1 MKKRTVIRAVAEA
14 LVVMAMVASWHTVV
28 QAAPLPAVDC
38 DIDANTGITTI
49 VNNSASPI
57 GRIAPMSVHVVPK
70 AQLANWLLL
79 SGVRCEDLDT
89 AEGTLPATQAIQM
102 DAPTTLATAPSA
114 KPNERGPNFQLG
126 LLSRFNATATY
137 NVALFGG
144 LRAGVGIAGDERFS
158 GHSETSRVRHDDSA
172 LPYLQTLPVAT
183 LSFPISHTGLNAQ
196 AGWLYKTET
205 FQKPGFGKLGYGVS
219 ATIHF

>member
-14 LVVMAMVASWHTVV
+14 LIVMAMVASWHTVV
-28 QAAPLPAVDC
+28 QATPLPAVDC
-38 DIDANTGITTI
+38 DVDAVTGTTTI
-49 VNNSASPI
+49 VNNTTSPI
-57 GRIAPMSVHVVPK
+57 GGVAPMSVHV
-70 AQLANWLLL
+70 L
-79 SGVRCEDLDT
+79 SKSALTQFLRSEHVRCEDLDT
-89 AEGTLPATQAIQM
+89 AEGSIPLSAQTLSVSATVPSE
-102 DAPTTLATAPSA
+102 PTFSA
-114 KPNERGPNFQLG
+114 NQRGPNFQLG

-183 LSFPISHTGLNAQ
+183 LSFPILHTGLNAQ